1 MKIFASCIT
10 SLYLLCLGTII
21 GGIIACGALV
31 APVIFNA
38 SLYLAAI
45 EIADPSGITL
55 YASGILMTEIFARFN
70 YLLNAMAIFILVY
83 ELLAFNISS
92 KKSLFLLGIGI
103 FSVVLIFLFTMY
115 YTPAIIAAQVDGAAA
130 TATEEFYSLH
140 TQSEMIFQILLVSLS
155 ASFFGAYIC
164 CALACQQRQANL
176 AKSSLQTTPQ
186 ALHQPTAIL
195 LQPTQSP

>member
-1 MKIFASCIT
+1 MKIFTSCIT

-21 GGIIACGALV
+21 GGIIACGALS

-38 SLYLAAI
+38 SQYLAAL
-45 EIADPSGITL
+45 EITDMTR

-130 TATEEFYSLH
+130 TATDEFGSLH
-140 TQSEMIFQILLVSLS
+140 TQSEMIFQILLISLS
-155 ASFFGAYIC
+155 ASFLWRVYLLRFSLPA
-164 CALACQQRQANL
+164 ATS
-176 AKSSLQTTPQ
+176 KSRKK
-186 ALHQPTAIL
+186 
-195 LQPTQSP
+195 

>member
-1 MKIFASCIT
+1 MRVFASCIT
-10 SLYLLCLGTII
+10 SLYLLALGITI
-21 GGIIACGALV
+21 GGIIACGALS

-38 SLYLAAI
+38 SEYLAAI
-45 EIADPSGITL
+45 EIADPSGITR

-83 ELLAFNISS
+83 ELLVFNISS

-115 YTPAIIAAQVDGAAA
+115 YTPAIIAAQADGAAA

-140 TQSEMIFQILLVSLS
+140 TQSEMIFQILLISLS
-155 ASFFGAYIC
+155 ASFLWRVYLLRFSLPAPTT
-164 CALACQQRQANL
+164 
-176 AKSSLQTTPQ
+176 KSRKK
-186 ALHQPTAIL
+186 
-195 LQPTQSP
+195 

>member
-1 MKIFASCIT
+1 MIAPIISKGLTTMKIFTSCIT

-38 SLYLAAI
+38 SQYLAAI
-45 EIADPSGITL
+45 EIADPSGITR

-130 TATEEFYSLH
+130 TATDEFGSLH
-140 TQSEMIFQILLVSLS
+140 TQSEMIFQILLISLS
-155 ASFFGAYIC
+155 ASFLWRVYLLRFSLPA
-164 CALACQQRQANL
+164 AT
-176 AKSSLQTTPQ
+176 KSRKK
-186 ALHQPTAIL
+186 
-195 LQPTQSP
+195 